1 MKKAYFM
8 PFIFAAALS
17 AAANDG
23 TYTNFLTGVSS
34 VNSGGTPTA
43 VGGNWTVN
51 EVSLSKVDGKNAFE
65 FETQDASPESA
76 MTLTVTA
83 APADTNTIVRLDL
96 QVTLADVVDLMESIP
111 EAQSAFAVCTNSYNA
126 WNGSEWVALDEV
138 PEGVDDTQTTNLT
151 VELCYLGTNAT
162 LRPRTARFSV
172 GGVALHVRTNGSEWV
187 ELATTADNFA
197 GLGVSGSG
205 TFAKADASVLLGVA
219 EYKGV
224 KYGSLSNAVVVA
236 ESDEDLNKPAI
247 NVVRKT
253 DESVEIN
260 GGNIT
265 IADNGNVKGEITVDP
280 SVPVNVNPKADEFE
294 DAEGQK
300 VAVTAGEFEIP
311 INISIKG
318 DQPMTNLTVVLPM
331 SNKEIVGTPVKGD
344 GNKIKVTIQTAT
356 SVLEGAHPDG
366 VKGLVVNSK
375 LRDYLNAH
383 ARETYVDANVSSTS
397 IENALKEER
406 KGANE
411 NGLPLY
417 QSYALGITPTT
428 SVKPVTVASDGAAD
442 GVSLTI
448 PALEGNEPSGD
459 YTIRYKVG
467 DGEPVSTPTLKI
479 PLPAKGAGSSI
490 AVKIL
495 FN

>member
-17 AAANDG
+17 ATANDG

-34 VNSGGTPTA
+34 VSEQGVPAAIGGQWTPNSAQLT
-43 VGGNWTVN
+43 
-51 EVSLSKVDGKNAFE
+51 KVADRAFE
-65 FETQDASPESA
+65 FETAEDP
-76 MTLTVTA
+76 MTLTVSA
-83 APADTNTIVRLDL
+83 DPGPADTNTIVRLDL
-96 QVTLADVVDLMESIP
+96 QVTLADVVDLMAVRPDGS
-111 EAQSAFAVCTNSYNA
+111 QSAFAVCTNSYNA

-162 LRPRTARFSV
+162 FRQRTARFSV
-172 GGVALHVRTNGSEWV
+172 GGKALHLRSNVEVEWIP
-187 ELATTADNFA
+187 LATEANNLS
-197 GLGVSGSG
+197 GLKINGSG
-205 TFAKADASVLLGVA
+205 TLAQADASVLLGVA

-265 IADNGNVKGEITVDP
+265 IADNGNVEGEITVDP

-331 SNKEIVGTPVKGD
+331 SNKEIVGTPVKVD

-356 SVLEGAHPDG
+356 SVLAGATPDG
-366 VKGLVVNSK
+366 ANALAVTDA
-375 LRDYLNAH
+375 LRNYLNAH
-383 ARETYVDANVSSTS
+383 AQEAYVAADVSSSS

-428 SVKPVTVASDGAAD
+428 SVKPVTVPNDNAVGSI
-442 GVSLTI
+442 SLTI
-448 PALEGNEPSGD
+448 PALTNNVPSGD
-459 YTIRYKVG
+459 YTISYKVG
-467 DGEPVSTPTLKI
+467 DTTVAPGAVTI

-495 FN
+495 FNK